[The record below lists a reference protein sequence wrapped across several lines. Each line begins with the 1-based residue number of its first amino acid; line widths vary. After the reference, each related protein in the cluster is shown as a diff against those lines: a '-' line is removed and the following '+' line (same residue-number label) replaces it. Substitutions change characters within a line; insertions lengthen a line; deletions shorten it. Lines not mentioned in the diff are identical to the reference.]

1 MGTLTADDIRKC
13 RDFFDNLTDR
23 IADLLD
29 NIIDNETRNAL
40 EKERLKFSDISQ
52 KLTEEA
58 LQAEIEDL
66 EMPMAEIEKSIEKV
80 NRALDKLDDGKQGI
94 NLFAKLFEFGTQLA
108 SAATGGIVPILGNVL
123 QAIDREAD
131 NLIA

>member
-13 RDFFDNLTDR
+13 RDFFDNLTDK
-23 IADLLD
+23 IADLLN

-40 EKERLKFSDISQ
+40 EKERLKFSNISQ
-52 KLTEEA
+52 KLTGEA

>member
-13 RDFFDNLTDR
+13 RDFFDRLTDR

-29 NIIDNETRNAL
+29 NIIDHETRNAL

-94 NLFAKLFEFGTQLA
+94 NLFAKLFEFGTQVA

>member
-13 RDFFDNLTDR
+13 RDFFDNLTDK

-52 KLTEEA
+52 KLTGEA